1 VLPLSGVFTRR
12 DEGDGYVDKGDANG
26 N

>member
-12 DEGDGYVDKGDANG
+12 DEGDGYVDRGDANG